1 MRKWGSR
8 RLSLLSVGYPVL
20 KSRFLI
26 TLHQVLQVEA
36 LKRQPHL
43 RMQGPSHIP
52 EILGLESSNLCFQ
65 KLPRYF
71 RGRLKLEPV
80 YTISLTTE
88 FRVEYKSEEQGS
100 KSFTLSIPR
109 RARTFECLWTAD
121 KSTLSNQNINGTAIC
136 KWRQRLD
143 TGINSCDNVLQGNSY
158 QTESTSL
165 AMLSTR
171 TVTLAESFNL
181 FRA

>member
-20 KSRFLI
+20 KYRFLI

-36 LKRQPHL
+36 LKHQPYL

-109 RARTFECLWTAD
+109 RTRPFECLWTAD
-121 KSTLSNQNINGTAIC
+121 KSTLSNQYINGTAIC

-165 AMLSTR
+165 AMPSTS
-171 TVTLAESFNL
+171 VTLAESFNL